1 MSSADFQPKI
11 EPEPESF
18 GMTAAAQ
25 VSTPAPKDLAPKK
38 TAVAAAPGG
47 GMFGSQSAETTEL
60 GGGKS
65 QGGG

>member
-25 VSTPAPKDLAPKK
+25 VSTPTPKDLAPKK
-38 TAVAAAPGG
+38 TAVAAPGG
-47 GMFGSQSAETTEL
+47 GIFGSQSAETTEL